1 MIQYIAAMMFCVAAT
16 PDPVVSLVQEV
27 KLATFC
33 TDHNGYPFGS
43 LIGYSLDNQGRPY
56 IFVSDLAEHTR
67 NIKKNNK
74 VSLVVFKEDKDDL
87 FNSQRLTFVGKITQ
101 VTDEKEIEILRKDY
115 LERLPTAEQFI
126 DIEDFHFYRLEIE
139 KIHRIGG
146 FGDIEWKT
154 VDEWKEVWRKR

>member
-1 MIQYIAAMMFCVAAT
+1 MIAAMIICAAISQ
-16 PDPVVSLVQEV
+16 PDPVVAFVQEV
-27 KLATFC
+27 KLATLC

-43 LIGYSLDNQGRPY
+43 LVGYSVDSEGRPY
-56 IFVSDLAEHTR
+56 IFISDLAEHTK
-67 NIKKNNK
+67 NIKKNSK
-74 VSLVVFKEDKDDL
+74 ASLVVFKEDKDDL

-101 VTDEKEIEILRKDY
+101 VKDEKEIEILRKDY

-126 DIEDFHFYRLEIE
+126 DIEDFNFYRLETE

>member
-87 FNSQRLTFVGKITQ
+87 FNSQRLTFVGKIAQ
-101 VTDEKEIEILRKDY
+101 VTDEKEIEILIM
-115 LERLPTAEQFI
+115 AEI
-126 DIEDFHFYRLEIE
+126 IYE
-139 KIHRIGG
+139 
-146 FGDIEWKT
+146 
-154 VDEWKEVWRKR
+154 